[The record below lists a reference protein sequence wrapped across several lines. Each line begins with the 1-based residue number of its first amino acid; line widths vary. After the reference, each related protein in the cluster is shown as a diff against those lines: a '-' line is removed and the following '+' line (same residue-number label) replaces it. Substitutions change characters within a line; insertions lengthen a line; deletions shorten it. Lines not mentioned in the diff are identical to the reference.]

1 VKAVVGFNH
10 TSYSRELI
18 LQMCKNINMSEES
31 RSKVQGI
38 LTDDLY
44 PPGRIYDGAV
54 AAGP

>member
-10 TSYSRELI
+10 TSYPRELI